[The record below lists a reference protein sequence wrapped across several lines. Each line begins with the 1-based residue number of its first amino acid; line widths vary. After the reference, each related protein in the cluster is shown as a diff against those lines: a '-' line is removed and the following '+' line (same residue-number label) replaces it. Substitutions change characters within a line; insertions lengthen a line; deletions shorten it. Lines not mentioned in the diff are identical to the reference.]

1 MVLQGIGMRRGD
13 LLPAPL
19 LLNWPS
25 LGTMKRMAKGPE
37 NNNWSR
43 CALALWFPGVAALA
57 EWNRN
62 YCQRVLSHWRQLW
75 RRMAEPP

>member
-13 LLPAPL
+13 LLPALL

-37 NNNWSR
+37 HNNWSR
-43 CALALWFPGVAALA
+43 YALALWFPRVAMLT
-57 EWNRN
+57 EWNQN
-62 YCQRVLSHWRQLW
+62 CYQSVPSHW
-75 RRMAEPP
+75 